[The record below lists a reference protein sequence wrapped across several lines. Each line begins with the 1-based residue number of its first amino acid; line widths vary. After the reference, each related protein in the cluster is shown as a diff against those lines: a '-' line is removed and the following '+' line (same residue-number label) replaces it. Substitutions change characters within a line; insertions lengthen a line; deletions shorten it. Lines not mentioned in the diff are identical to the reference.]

1 MNRILAGVL
10 VAMVAGAGLAADWH
24 VTPAEKAAAK
34 KWMVDDRQRPVDP
47 SENPVAVVP
56 ADMKL
61 FLLIGQSNMAGRGK
75 IEGADVGPI
84 PDCLKLNRDCKWVP
98 SISPI
103 HFDRRTS
110 GYGIAD
116 SFARAYLAAH
126 PGERVGLIPCAVGGS
141 SSATWSPEPGNEVVG
156 ANYRRTL
163 ERSRVAMKNGK
174 IKAILW
180 HQGESDCE
188 FCKTQEGADRYV
200 ARLAALAAALRRE
213 LGLEGVPFLIGEIGN
228 IPKGHFRTMNP
239 VLRRAAAA
247 IPNAAIVPAE
257 DLTGHL
263 PDGVHFDTPSYKILG
278 ERYFKAMEQ
287 KK

>member
-1 MNRILAGVL
+1 MFWCVL
-10 VAMVAGAGLAADWH
+10 VAGMGFAADWH
-24 VTPAEKAAAK
+24 VTPAEQAAVK
-34 KWMVDDRQRPVDP
+34 KWMVNDRERPVDP
-47 SENPVAVVP
+47 AEKPVEAPP

-61 FLLIGQSNMAGRGK
+61 FLLVGQSNMAGRGK
-75 IEGADVGPI
+75 IEGADAGPI
-84 PDCLKLNRDCKWVP
+84 PGCLKLNRDCKWVP
-98 SISPI
+98 STSPI

-116 SFARAYLAAH
+116 SFARAYLEAH
-126 PGERVGLIPCAVGGS
+126 PGEKVGLVPCAVGGS
-141 SSATWSPEPGNEVVG
+141 SSATWSPEPGNEVIG

-163 ERSRVAMKNGK
+163 ERARAAMKNGK
-174 IKAILW
+174 IAAILW
-180 HQGESDCE
+180 HQGESDCA

-200 ARLAALAAALRRE
+200 ARLAALAAALRKE

-278 ERYFKAMEQ
+278 ERYFKAMIDLL
-287 KK
+287 